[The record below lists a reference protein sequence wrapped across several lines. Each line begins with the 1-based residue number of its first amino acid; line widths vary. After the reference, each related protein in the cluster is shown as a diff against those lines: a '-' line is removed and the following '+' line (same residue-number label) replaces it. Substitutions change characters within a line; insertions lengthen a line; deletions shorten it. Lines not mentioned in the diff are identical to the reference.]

1 MLDIGKYHQLRLMRE
16 TKQGAYLDDGEDG
29 ILLPT
34 RFVPTG
40 AKFGDLIEVFVYQD
54 KEGRPICTT
63 QKPIGIIGDIVL
75 LKAVSV
81 TPQGAFLDNGLMK
94 DLFVPIKNQLTAMVE
109 GGEYLV
115 KIYLDQLSNRLSATE
130 RLDKFFNNDI
140 LSVKENEE
148 ADLLVYRKTPLG
160 YQVIIN
166 EKHLGVLHT
175 NEVYRNIKIGD
186 RFKGHIKKILAGN
199 KIDVIAGKPGYKR
212 VEDEATKIMRLLDEH
227 NGYLPYHDKSSPEE
241 IYSYFSMSKKAFK
254 MTVGNLYKQKK
265 IMIEPSGI
273 RKIR

>member
-1 MLDIGKYHQLRLMRE
+1 MLDIGKYHNLRLMRE

-34 RFVPTG
+34 RFVPQG

-63 QKPIGIIGDIVL
+63 QKPIGSLGDIVL
-75 LKAVSV
+75 LKAVTV

-109 GGEYLV
+109 GGNYLV
-115 KIYLDQLSNRLSATE
+115 KIYLDELSNRLSATE
-130 RLDKFFNNDI
+130 RLDQFFSNDT
-140 LSVKENEE
+140 LTVNENDEV
-148 ADLLVYRKTPLG
+148 DMLIYRKTPIG

-166 EKHLGVLHT
+166 EKHLGVLHN
-175 NEVYRNIKIGD
+175 NEVYRDIKIGD
-186 RFKGHIKKILAGN
+186 RFKGYVKKIMTGN
-199 KIDVIAGKPGYKR
+199 KIDVVAGKSGYRR
-212 VEDEATKIMRLLDEH
+212 VEDEASKILRLLDEN

-241 IYSYFSMSKKAFK
+241 IYSFFSMSKKAFK
-254 MTVGNLYKQKK
+254 MTLGNLYKRKQ
-265 IMIEPSGI
+265 IMLEPGGI
-273 RKIR
+273 RRVS